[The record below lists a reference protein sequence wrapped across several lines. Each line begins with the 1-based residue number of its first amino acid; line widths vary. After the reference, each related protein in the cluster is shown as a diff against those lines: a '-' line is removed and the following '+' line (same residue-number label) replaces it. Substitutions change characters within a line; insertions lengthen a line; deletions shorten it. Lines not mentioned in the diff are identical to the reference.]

1 MFAQY
6 IGFLTVLG
14 LKLTIYGITS
24 GGTGK
29 KTDVLTI
36 ETQYHCSNLGLY
48 HANSFYTWVETMYII
63 YIHIDVFD

>member
-6 IGFLTVLG
+6 GDIGFLTVLG

-29 KTDVLTI
+29 K
-36 ETQYHCSNLGLY
+36 
-48 HANSFYTWVETMYII
+48 
-63 YIHIDVFD
+63 IDMF